1 MDASRRVVKNIFWL
15 ALEPAL
21 RVLIAIPLAGFV
33 AHKLG
38 VTVYGEF
45 NYALSFVMLFS
56 VAANLGL
63 TEVLL
68 RTIARH
74 PPDLPR
80 LWSSVLVLK
89 GILLVFYLSLLWGTS
104 VLLGQPRSLQM
115 LILLLGLYQ
124 GLLSLDNTA
133 RAVFGG
139 NQEMKAIAGLGSV
152 KTFGEVAVTVTVLLL
167 GAQAMGLAASR
178 VGLGLVGLVGTL
190 WLTWRH
196 FNVRFGRPSVA
207 MAAPLVI
214 PGLSF
219 ALATALWSVNS
230 RAGILILEHVR
241 SVDDVGLFTAA
252 MAPVDKIFQFL
263 PAIEMALF
271 PFFSSIGD
279 EDAERMKSSLSR
291 ALRYQAVLSVGLG
304 VCVSILGPWM
314 IRIVFPRSFS
324 PAMVVLEVLGLGV
337 TARAVRTLLS
347 TAVGARGGEKAL
359 ASITAVQCLVT
370 LAVTALFARTM
381 GPLALAWALVVSE
394 TTGLALFLAVLAR
407 RHSLSFFSPAA
418 FFGALAAGIAAYLP
432 YHLVPGARE
441 SLLLPPLFAAIYPL
455 LLLVMGGISR
465 EDIGYFTDM
474 VARRARA

>member
-1 MDASRRVVKNIFWL
+1 MDASRKVVKNIFWL
-15 ALEPAL
+15 ALEPGL

-38 VTVYGEF
+38 VTIYGEF
-45 NYALSFVMLFS
+45 NYALSFVVLFS

-63 TEVLL
+63 SEVLL
-68 RTIARH
+68 RTVARH

-89 GILLVFYLSLLWGTS
+89 GILLAAYLAILWGAS
-104 VLLGQPRSLQM
+104 VALGQSRHLQL

-139 NQEMKAIAGLGSV
+139 NQEMKAIAGLGSF
-152 KTFGEVAVTVTVLLL
+152 KAFGEVAVTVVVLLL
-167 GAQAMGLAASR
+167 GAQAVGLAVSR

-196 FNVRFGRPSVA
+196 FGVRFGRPSVA
-207 MAAPLVI
+207 LAAPLVV

-219 ALATALWSVNS
+219 AVATALWSVNS
-230 RAGILILEHVR
+230 RAGILILERVR
-241 SVDDVGLFTAA
+241 GLDDVGLFTAA

-271 PFFSSIGD
+271 PFFSAIGD
-279 EDAERMKSSLSR
+279 EDGERMASSLSR

-324 PAMVVLEVLGLGV
+324 QAMVVLEVLGLSV
-337 TARAVRTLLS
+337 AVRAVRTLLS
-347 TAVGARGGEKAL
+347 TAVGARGGERAL
-359 ASITAVQCLVT
+359 AWITGAQCVVTLGITAA
-370 LAVTALFARTM
+370 LARSQGAV
-381 GPLALAWALVVSE
+381 GLAWALTASE
-394 TTGLALFLAVLAR
+394 TTALVLFLVVLAR
-407 RHSLSFFSPAA
+407 RHSLSFFKPTA
-418 FFGALAAGIAAYLP
+418 FFGAVAAGVVAYLP
-432 YHLVPGARE
+432 YHFVPGASQ
-441 SLLLPPLFAAIYPL
+441 SLFLPPLFAALYPL
-455 LLLVMGGISR
+455 LLFGLGALSR
-465 EDIGYFTDM
+465 DDIGYFSEL
-474 VARRARA
+474 ARRRAGA

>member
-21 RVLIAIPLAGFV
+21 RVLVAIPLAGFV

-89 GILLVFYLSLLWGTS
+89 GILLALYLSILWGTS

-152 KTFGEVAVTVTVLLL
+152 KTFGEVAVTVTVLLA

-207 MAAPLVI
+207 LAAPLVV

-219 ALATALWSVNS
+219 AVATALWSVNS

-252 MAPVDKIFQFL
+252 MAPVEKIFQFL

-279 EDAERMKSSLSR
+279 EDSERMKSSLSR

-359 ASITAVQCLVT
+359 ASITAMQCLVT
-370 LAVTALFARTM
+370 LAVTALFARSL
-381 GPLALAWALVVSE
+381 GPLALAWALVLSE
-394 TTGLALFLAVLAR
+394 TAGLALFLAVLAR
-407 RHSLSFFSPAA
+407 RHSLSFFSPTA
-418 FFGALAAGIAAYLP
+418 FFGAVAAGIAAYLP

-441 SLLLPPLFAAIYPL
+441 SVFLPPLFAAVYPL
-455 LLLVMGGISR
+455 LLLVLGGISR
-465 EDIGYFTDM
+465 DDIGYFTDM